1 MAKRNS
7 LIGIAAAFAACISLV
22 PVSPVRA
29 AEWVCDIS
37 QPLPGGMLR
46 LRLAGEGADIAS
58 ASGAV
63 ELYTAAAPP
72 PLGLRNGTYIWDTPS
87 AELATT
93 GAVLS
98 LQYTAG
104 LPLSEMPAWGTAA
117 GNLTPT
123 SLLAA
128 LPLLQSPLGNPLQI
142 SNLTVISGNG
152 IYNTNHDWSV
162 RGGDAGI
169 ILTNAP
175 EPLSLIYSREL
186 LQLISSDP
194 NEPISLFL
202 TPNAPGAT
210 DSIASFHTG
219 GLLEAP
225 ARVAE
230 LMDIFVSSGSD
241 CQTPGAA
248 AQP

>member
-1 MAKRNS
+1 MAKRIS
-7 LIGIAAAFAACISLV
+7 LIGIAAAFAACVSLA
-22 PVSPVRA
+22 PVSPAHA
-29 AEWVCDIS
+29 AEWTCDIS
-37 QPLPGGMLR
+37 QPIPGGMLR
-46 LRLAGEGADIAS
+46 LRLSGDGTGIAS

-72 PLGLRNGTYIWDTPS
+72 PLGLRDGTYVWDAPR
-87 AELATT
+87 AELAAT
-93 GAVLS
+93 GGVLS
-98 LQYTAG
+98 LQYTVA
-104 LPLSEMPAWGTAA
+104 LPLSEMPAWGTAT

-128 LPLLQSPLGNPLQI
+128 LPLLQSPLGDPLQI
-142 SNLTVISGNG
+142 SNLMVISGNG

-162 RGGDAGI
+162 RGGGACI
-169 ILTNAP
+169 LLTNAP

-202 TPNAPGAT
+202 TPAAPGAT

-225 ARVAE
+225 TRVAE
-230 LMDIFVSSGSD
+230 LMDIFVASGSN